1 MRINLEKLFPF
12 LIPFLFI
19 FPLMKE
25 NILSFTIILLSLLVV
40 LHVIQIKKIVLNKE
54 VLIYTIPFWLILIV
68 SIIHLKDISGLKP
81 IQNSILFLILPIV
94 FYNIPKEN
102 FSAQKI
108 NFYFDVL
115 KYTSVLIALYYFLS
129 FFYFYDFKDLFVYK
143 YNIPKFRDYIY
154 NEISLFKIHPTY
166 FTSIIIFCITRS
178 IDKLI
183 TFKKYSEL
191 IFIAFFTLVVLTF
204 LAKFN
209 MVYLF
214 ILLAYVLFFKTH
226 LSYFKKIILFLTII
240 STFLILFFS
249 IPGIK
254 NRFDEMIDSYNN
266 PPKGMEFDST
276 NIRVSIVKCSSSIAK
291 ENFWN
296 GVNFNDVEDKL
307 LGCYEEN
314 YDSDFYKNKK
324 YLTHNY
330 FMYILLGSGVFGLL
344 IYLFYVYRVFINIK
358 RINSFMLSVAM
369 INIFFLNF
377 TEDFFYRQKGLFYFS
392 LLLFTFLMHKKQLNN
407 HE

>member
-1 MRINLEKLFPF
+1 MKINLEKLFPI
-12 LIPFLFI
+12 LMPLLFM

-25 NILSFTIILLSLLVV
+25 NILTFIIILLSLLVIIYTIISKKF
-40 LHVIQIKKIVLNKE
+40 VINKE
-54 VLIYTIPFWLILIV
+54 VLLYTIPFWLILIV
-68 SIIHLKDISGLKP
+68 SIINLKDLSGLKP
-81 IQNSILFLILPIV
+81 IQNSILFLILPII

-108 NFYFDVL
+108 NFYFEVL
-115 KYTSVLIALYYFLS
+115 KYTLVLIAVSYFLS
-129 FFYFYDFKDLFVYK
+129 FFYFYNYKDLFVYE

-154 NEISLFKIHPTY
+154 NEVSFFKIHPTY
-166 FTSIIIFCITRS
+166 FTSIVIFSITRS
-178 IDKLI
+178 MDKLI
-183 TFKKYSEL
+183 TKKKYSEL
-191 IFIAFFTLVVLTF
+191 LFIGFFTLVVLTF

-209 MVYLF
+209 MVFLF
-214 ILLAYVLFFKTH
+214 ILFAYVLFFKTQ
-226 LSYFKKIILFLTII
+226 LSHIKKGILFLTIV
-240 STFLILFFS
+240 SSSLILFFL

-296 GVNFNDVEDKL
+296 GVNFNDLEDKL
-307 LGCYEEN
+307 LDCYEDN

-330 FMYILLGSGVFGLL
+330 FMYILLGSGIFGLM
-344 IYLFYVYRVFINIK
+344 IYLFYAYKVFISVK
-358 RINSFMLSVAM
+358 MINSFMLSIAM

-392 LLLFTFLMHKKQLNN
+392 LLFFTFLMHKKQINN
-407 HE
+407 QE